1 MAWDEWE
8 QAKAAVASRN
18 DSEQMRLNRL
28 PAEGSGPTGT
38 GGGSPDLVVHDDV
51 LGKLGDMARS
61 LRDQLSKDGD
71 HARVATFEASN
82 DLFNGGL
89 DMGAGLLEVH
99 DAWNTKLAT
108 LKEACG
114 HISNGLDYSRS
125 THRKTEQKIV
135 LGMKALDGTLM
146 TQSRI
151 YDQIK

>member
-8 QAKAAVASRN
+8 QAKAAAANR
-18 DSEQMRLNRL
+18 SEPTQMRLNQL
-28 PAEGSGPTGT
+28 PAEGSGPSGT
-38 GGGSPDLVVHDDV
+38 GGGSGDLVVHDDV

-61 LRDQLSKDGD
+61 LREQLSNYGD

-82 DLFNGGL
+82 DLFNSGL
-89 DMGAGLLEVH
+89 DMGAGLLQVH

-125 THRKTEQKIV
+125 THRKTEQKLV
-135 LGMKALDGTLM
+135 LGMNALDGTPM